1 MRRLFHIHDGVPMQR
16 TLLLLAVAATG
27 GAVLP
32 TAAQAHVSLHPN
44 AIPAGSF
51 VTTNIRVPNEDE
63 HASTTGVDVKLP
75 AGVLSALGAPPA
87 GWRFSAKTRQ
97 LAKPIQTDD
106 GLVTTETTEV
116 DYAGGRILPGDFE
129 SFPLTLS
136 IPDAAKAGS
145 VVAFPTIQRY
155 SSGKVVRWIG
165 DASAEAPAP
174 TVDITAAGGAVYDV
188 TGGDAGP
195 PARLPASLGG
205 SSKAAPATIVEK
217 QSSGAA
223 IVALVVGGL
232 GLVVAAIAL
241 AATRR
246 NRRGPGLA

>member
-1 MRRLFHIHDGVPMQR
+1 MQHK
-16 TLLLLAVAATG
+16 LAVLAVAASC
-27 GAVLP
+27 GAAVP
-32 TAAQAHVSLHPN
+32 ATAQAHVSLHPN

-63 HASTTGVDVKLP
+63 HATTTGVEVKLP

-87 GWRFSAKTRQ
+87 GWRFSARTKK
-97 LAKPIQTDD
+97 LAKPIKTDD

-116 DYAGGRILPGDFE
+116 DYTGGRILPGDFE

-136 IPDAAKAGS
+136 IPASAKAGS

-155 SSGKVVRWIG
+155 SGGKVVRWIG
-165 DASAEAPAP
+165 DASAATPAP
-174 TVDITAAGGAVYDV
+174 TVDITAAGGPLYDV

-195 PARLPASLGG
+195 PAKLPASLEGG
-205 SSKAAPATIVEK
+205 SSAAAAAVPATIVKK
-217 QSSGAA
+217 QTSSVA
-223 IVALVVGGL
+223 IIALVGAGL
-232 GLVVAAIAL
+232 ALILAAAAL

-246 NRRGPGLA
+246 NLRQQQLT